1 MKTSELKKMLKP
13 LIKECIKEVVFE
25 EGILSNLISE
35 VLKGTGTVEIQRT
48 RPVDE
53 NLIVEQ
59 QERKDNYKE
68 KIRETKKKMLNAI
81 GNENYNGVNLFEG
94 TEPLRKGGSQGAPGA
109 TSPLEMYA
117 PEDPGVDISSLFSS
131 KWKNLI

>member
-81 GNENYNGVNLFEG
+81 GSENYNGVNLFEG

-131 KWKNLI
+131 SGRI